1 MAADT
6 CKNCVHCGSTYKGGW
21 CRLKGKRVKF
31 NGSCEEHVR
40 KTR

>member
-6 CKNCVHCGSTYKGGW
+6 CKNCVHCGPTYKGGW
-21 CRLKGKRVKF
+21 CRLKDKKVKL
-31 NGSCEEHVR
+31 NGSCEERVR